1 MTRIDDATSWRDLAD
16 QLTPGQVADLQQWDT
31 NPRRPGRHDA
41 AMLGCA
47 RDFAKRNLL
56 HTVHHDVPP
65 PPDASSVSDWEDA
78 TDGGDVCRFFI
89 GTVRGTAVRV
99 ESFGFQYPGGD
110 VKERGIFIAD
120 RTAPDHVTIEIDADV
135 ARRLAADL
143 LAAAAELDQ
152 LG

>member
-1 MTRIDDATSWRDLAD
+1 MTSIEEATSWRDLAD
-16 QLTPGQVADLQQWDT
+16 QLTPDQVAGLQQWDS
-31 NPRRPGRHDA
+31 NPRSMRHDA
-41 AMLGCA
+41 ALLGCA

-65 PPDASSVSDWEDA
+65 PPDASSVSDWENPS
-78 TDGGDVCRFFI
+78 DGDEACRFFI
-89 GTVRGTAVRV
+89 GTVRGTTVRV
-99 ESFGFQYPGGD
+99 ESFGFQSPGGD
-110 VKERGIFIAD
+110 VKHRGIFIAD
-120 RTAPDHVTIEIDADV
+120 RTADDHVTIEIDADV